1 MSLLNILLIYMIK
14 KKAKLSTIQ
23 RKYCSCVVKVRG
35 KTLSNPYGICT
46 KSVYHS
52 RNKKRTKQVRCLNNL
67 DIKKLSKNQ
76 LKGILIEKKIKNK
89 SKTKKKLISILN
101 KYLKE
106 K

>member
-1 MSLLNILLIYMIK
+1 MIK
-14 KKAKLSTIQ
+14 NKAKLSTIQ

-52 RNKKRTKQVRCLNNL
+52 RNKKRTKQVGCLKNL

-76 LKGILIEKKIKNK
+76 LKGIILEKKINTN
-89 SKTKKKLISILN
+89 SNIKTQLINILN
-101 KYLKE
+101 KYLKA
-106 K
+106 KY

>member
-1 MSLLNILLIYMIK
+1 MIK

-35 KTLSNPYGICT
+35 KTLNNPYGICT

-52 RNKKRTKQVRCLNNL
+52 RNKKRTKKVGCLNNL

-76 LKGILIEKKIKNK
+76 LKGILIEKKIKTK
-89 SKTKKKLISILN
+89 SKTKKKKLINILN
-101 KYLKE
+101 KYLKATY
-106 K
+106 

>member
-1 MSLLNILLIYMIK
+1 MIK

-52 RNKKRTKQVRCLNNL
+52 RSKKRTKKVSCLKNL

-76 LKGILIEKKIKNK
+76 LKGVVIEKKIKTKNNIK
-89 SKTKKKLISILN
+89 KKKLISIIN
-101 KYLKE
+101 KYLKA
-106 K
+106 KY

>member
-1 MSLLNILLIYMIK
+1 MIK

-52 RNKKRTKQVRCLNNL
+52 RNKKRTKKVGCLKNL

-76 LKGILIEKKIKNK
+76 LKGILIEKKKIKLNSK
-89 SKTKKKLISILN
+89 KTKKNLITILN
-101 KYLKE
+101 KYLKA
-106 K
+106 KY